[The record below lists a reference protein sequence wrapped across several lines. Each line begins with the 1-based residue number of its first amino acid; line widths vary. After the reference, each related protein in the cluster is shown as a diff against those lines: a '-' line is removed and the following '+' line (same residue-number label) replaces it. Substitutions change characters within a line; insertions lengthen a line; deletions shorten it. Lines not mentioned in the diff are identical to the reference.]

1 MGGMAKMGSID
12 LADDESDETDGT
24 RGIDFGEGTV
34 GAGSGAA
41 LELELFDLG
50 WKTMLFCQFL
60 TRSYFEP
67 SCLLLVEMRRSGSLI
82 RSVMKP
88 TSAGSSGRSAL
99 ARGENSE
106 LDS

>member
-1 MGGMAKMGSID
+1 MAKMGSID

-50 WKTMLFCQFL
+50 
-60 TRSYFEP
+60 
-67 SCLLLVEMRRSGSLI
+67 
-82 RSVMKP
+82 
-88 TSAGSSGRSAL
+88 
-99 ARGENSE
+99 
-106 LDS
+106 